1 MFEYSVIDMFPI
13 DGRCVVFTG
22 KVEQGEVHLGDKLF
36 LRSQHG
42 EVGVTV
48 KSLEPS
54 GFRRSG
60 AVAGD
65 NVSIVVEPL
74 NLDAIAD
81 GFCHLGDNS
90 YQVRALSLNGECT
103 RSR

>member
-1 MFEYSVIDMFPI
+1 MFEYRVVDMLPI
-13 DGRCVVFTG
+13 EGRCIVFTG
-22 KVEQGEVHLGDKLF
+22 KVEQGEVHVGDKLL
-36 LRSQHG
+36 LRSPHG

-74 NLDAIAD
+74 NLDVIAD
-81 GFCHLGDNS
+81 GFAHVGGISL
-90 YQVRALSLNGECT
+90 QVRSLSLNG
-103 RSR
+103 